1 MAKPRA
7 ALTILPLFWPKMP
20 PIGLGF
26 LQGFLLKNG
35 LGADILDLNNLF
47 YNLAD
52 ERLKSQWLKSC
63 NVELEE
69 NIFGII
75 RANYPQEFAAALD
88 KLLSYESIGL
98 SCFKSNFATTLE
110 FGRLLKSKRKDIRII
125 LGGPEITRLF
135 FKGGGK
141 FAAEILQL
149 ADFLVA
155 GEGEAPLLDYLNGR
169 NGRKVAE
176 FEQLPDLNGLNFP
189 RYQGISI
196 SSYPK
201 SESIPLQFSRGCV
214 RKCGFCSERLL
225 YNGFRTR
232 TVESVIEEIRYHR
245 EKNHTADFV
254 FFDSLINADLGQLEE
269 LCDKIVENFRSINW
283 EAQIAVRRDMRQET
297 FEKMK
302 ASGCYNLF
310 LGLESGSDKTLK
322 KMNKGFSSKEAV
334 DFFRRLNQAGLFFGI
349 SIITGFPGETE
360 ADFRESLDFVIRN
373 RGLIPKIEQVNPFI
387 YYDGTAADRA
397 GDYRLNPESLQRM
410 ETFVREIK
418 DNNFKFTNA
427 FLGNLIEKNA
437 GV

>member
-26 LQGFLLKNG
+26 LQGFLQKNG

-52 ERLKSQWLKSC
+52 EGLKSQWLKSC

-69 NIFGII
+69 NIFGVIQ
-75 RANYPQEFAAALD
+75 ANYPQEFAAALD

-98 SCFKSNFATTLE
+98 SCFKSNLAATLE

-125 LGGPEITRLF
+125 LGGPEIARLF

-155 GEGEAPLLDYLNGR
+155 GEGEAPLLDYLNGG
-169 NGRKVAE
+169 NSRKVAE
-176 FEQLPDLNGLNFP
+176 FEQLPDLEALDFP

-201 SESIPLQFSRGCV
+201 RESIPLQFSRGCV

-225 YNGFRTR
+225 YKGFRTR
-232 TVESVIEEIRYHR
+232 TVESVIEEISYHR
-245 EKNHTADFV
+245 ENNHTADFV
-254 FFDSLINADLGQLEE
+254 FFDSLINADLGQLEA
-269 LCDKIVENFRSINW
+269 LCDKIRKNFGSINW
-283 EAQIAVRRDMRQET
+283 EAQIAVRRDMRQEI

-310 LGLESGSDKTLK
+310 LGLESGSDRILK
-322 KMNKGFSSKEAV
+322 KMNKGFTSKDAL
-334 DFFRRLNQAGLFFGI
+334 DFFRRLNQAGLSFGI

-387 YYDGTAADRA
+387 YYDGTAADKKA
-397 GDYRLNPESLQRM
+397 DYKLNPESLRRM